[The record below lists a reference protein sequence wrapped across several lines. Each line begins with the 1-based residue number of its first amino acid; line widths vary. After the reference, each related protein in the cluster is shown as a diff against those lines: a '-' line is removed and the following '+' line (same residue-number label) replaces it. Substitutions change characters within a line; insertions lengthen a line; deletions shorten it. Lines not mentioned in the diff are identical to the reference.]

1 MWAMVYMREFPA
13 PLSELDPDFLEIFFK
28 FANSCTEESIRHGF
42 LKNVKEND
50 SKPTVE
56 RMKRLG
62 YSDEDIAKMDL

>member
-1 MWAMVYMREFPA
+1 MWAMAYFREFPA
-13 PLSELDPDFLEIFFK
+13 PLNELDPDFLEIFFN
-28 FANSCTEESIRHGF
+28 FANSCTEESIREGF
-42 LKNVKEND
+42 LKNVKGND